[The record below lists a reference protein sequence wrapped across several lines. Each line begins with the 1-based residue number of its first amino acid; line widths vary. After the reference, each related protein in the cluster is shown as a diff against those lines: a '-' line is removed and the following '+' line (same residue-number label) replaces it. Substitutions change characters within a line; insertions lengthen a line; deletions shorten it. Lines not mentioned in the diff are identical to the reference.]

1 MESQEG
7 PSAISL
13 FVYFSIASCLLYLG
27 AVVGFVSPGG
37 YRESLF
43 ERLLP
48 LLIATLPALLLTLR
62 IAGFCADPSRRNRRQ
77 EAF

>member
-27 AVVGFVSPGG
+27 AVVALFHQEDIARAYSNDYCP
-37 YRESLF
+37 SLLQHYQPCF
-43 ERLLP
+43 
-48 LLIATLPALLLTLR
+48 
-62 IAGFCADPSRRNRRQ
+62 
-77 EAF
+77 